1 MGDFH
6 QSGTITTLHNLSD
19 RTTED
24 LEQELIGFS
33 RTMPMTLILPSLYSE
48 LQTDALEGIVQE
60 LKDVPYLNQVVVGLD
75 RATKEEFEHAKEYFG
90 RLPQPLKILWNDGP
104 RLRAIDEKLQKLG
117 LAPKEPGKGRN
128 VWYCYGYALAQ
139 NNSKV
144 IAMHDCDIKTY
155 SRDMLAKLV
164 YPVANP
170 QFRYQFSKGFY
181 SRYADG
187 KLNGRVCRLLVTP
200 LLRALKK
207 VCGENDYL
215 EYLDSFKYSLSGEFA
230 LRTDVIRNLRIPS
243 DWGIEI
249 GVLSELHRNYNER
262 NICQVDIADC
272 YDHKHQ
278 PLSKEDAEKGL
289 SKMSTDITKAV
300 FRKLATNG
308 FVFTEEHF
316 RTIKASYYRIAL
328 DFVEMYY
335 NDAMFNGL
343 SIDRHG
349 EEEAVEL
356 FAKNIVEAGQQYL
369 ESPMATPFIPS
380 WNRIQAA
387 EPDIFEQIYDA
398 VELDNSNY

>member
-6 QSGTITTLHNLSD
+6 QSGTITTLHNLAD

-24 LEQELIGFS
+24 LERELMGFS
-33 RTMPMTLILPSLYSE
+33 RTMPMTLVLPSLYSE
-48 LQTDALEGIVQE
+48 LETDALEGIIQE
-60 LKDVPYLNQVVVGLD
+60 LKDVPYLNQIIVGLD

-90 RLPQPLKILWNDGP
+90 RLSQNLKILWNDGP
-104 RLRAIDEKLQKLG
+104 RLRAIDDKLQKLE
-117 LAPKEPGKGRN
+117 LAPKEAGKGRN

-139 NNSKV
+139 GNSKV
-144 IAMHDCDIKTY
+144 VAMHDCDIKTY
-155 SRDMLAKLV
+155 DRGLLARLI

-170 QFRYQFSKGFY
+170 NFRYQFSKGY
-181 SRYADG
+181 YARYADG

-200 LLRALKK
+200 LLRALKQ
-207 VCGENDYL
+207 VCGSNEYL

-230 LRTDVIRNLRIPS
+230 LRTDVISNLRIPS
-243 DWGIEI
+243 DWGLEI
-249 GVLSELHRNYNER
+249 GVLSELYRNYNER
-262 NICQVDIADC
+262 NICQVDISDC

-278 PLSKEDAEKGL
+278 PLSKEDTNTGL

-316 RTIKASYYRIAL
+316 RTIKACYFRNAL

-343 SIDRHG
+343 TIDRHG

-369 ESPMATPFIPS
+369 ENPMATPFIPS
-380 WNRIQAA
+380 WNRIKAA
-387 EPDIFEQIYDA
+387 EPDVFEQLYDA
-398 VELDNSNY
+398 VELDNSDY